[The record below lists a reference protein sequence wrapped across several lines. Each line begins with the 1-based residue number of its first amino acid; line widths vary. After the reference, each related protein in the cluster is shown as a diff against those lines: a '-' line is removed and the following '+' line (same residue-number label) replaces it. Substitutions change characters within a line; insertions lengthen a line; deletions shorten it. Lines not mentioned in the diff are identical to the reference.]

1 MPRSRR
7 TTGHIPNRS
16 TQWVGS
22 ILFVVSVHGVQP
34 VMAQDDPADP
44 LLQTIAEAA
53 TDQPSLLQGTRLSLD
68 TSTRHMVSTS
78 DGDWDGLS
86 AIGID
91 LLQDLSTNQ
100 TEWGE
105 LLLQGFLLGSHRW
118 EEHPPFIADESTW
131 TPQLRLAYLDLT
143 GPFQKKL
150 ALRIGHIGIPYGIG
164 LPYTI
169 NTNGTLQQ
177 YIAVPNIGFK
187 LDYGASVHGELSM
200 LEYEVMVGRGS
211 GVNYVGTEGSWLVSG
226 RVGTPERRT
235 WIFGLSGYR
244 GHQLTPLGILDRTR
258 VGLDGRVHG
267 PVDLM
272 VEASY
277 GMDDSTRQVFNV
289 VEEVSW
295 RTGTE
300 SVMAYV
306 QHRYLNGDLGGD
318 NPPAQSVV
326 PGVRVYPFT
335 GWTFEANYDRAL
347 SGLEGQPPRQVLAA
361 QLRSRWALG
370 GVL

>member
-1 MPRSRR
+1 MFDWRAWA
-7 TTGHIPNRS
+7 S
-16 TQWVGS
+16 TAWHTLRAGS
-22 ILFVVSVHGVQP
+22 GMQVLALCLLCAQP
-34 VMAQDDPADP
+34 AMAQDDPTDP
-44 LLQTIAEAA
+44 LLDTVAQTAI
-53 TDQPSLLQGTRLSLD
+53 DQPSLLQGTRLALD

-78 DGDWDGLS
+78 DGDWDGLT

-91 LLQDLSTNQ
+91 FLQDLSSSDTD
-100 TEWGE
+100 WGE
-105 LLLQGFLLGSHRW
+105 VLLQGFLLGSHQW
-118 EEHPPFIADESTW
+118 EEHPPFIAQPTSW

-150 ALRIGHIGIPYGIG
+150 ALRVGHIAIPYGIG
-164 LPYTI
+164 LPYTL

-177 YIAVPNIGFK
+177 FIAGPNIGFK

-211 GVNYVGTEGSWLVSG
+211 GVNYVGTEGTWLVSG

-244 GHQLTPLGILDRTR
+244 GHQLTPDGILDRTR

-267 PVDLM
+267 PVDLL
-272 VEASY
+272 VEASF
-277 GMDDSTRQVFNV
+277 GADDSTGQVFNV

-300 SVMAYV
+300 SVMTYV
-306 QHRYLNGDLGGD
+306 QHRYLNGNLGGD
-318 NPPAQSVV
+318 APANQSVV
-326 PGVRVYPFT
+326 PGVRIYPFT
-335 GWTFEANYDRAL
+335 GWTFEANYERAL
-347 SGLEGQPPRQVLAA
+347 SGPEGAPLKQVLAA
-361 QLRSRWALG
+361 QLRSRWAIG